1 MKVPFPA
8 EPHHGN
14 IDWDE
19 KDNERNRRKY
29 GIAFEDIQSG
39 FARPHV
45 RLELNGPQDFMSLIE
60 VQGIVFEARCR
71 FDLHLIIFAVD
82 VATHDAKTTFYKT
95 LSQSD

>member
-1 MKVPFPA
+1 MNAAFPS

-19 KDNERNRRKY
+19 KDNEKNRRKY
-29 GIAFEDIQSG
+29 KIAFEDIQSG
-39 FARPHV
+39 FAKAHV
-45 RLELNGPQDFMSLIE
+45 RLALQGPKDFISLIE

-71 FDLHLIIFAVD
+71 FDLHLTIFAVD
-82 VATHDAKTTFYKT
+82 VATQDAKAKFYKT